1 MQPLSG
7 AQWRYWWLASAAL
20 AVGAAAAQ
28 PVALD
33 AELNPWRGD
42 FDGMLERRVVRV
54 LVPYSRT
61 LFFNDKGA
69 QRGLTADA
77 LKDFEIFLNRKH
89 RLGSRALTVVAIPT
103 TRDRLLSGLLEGRGD
118 IAAANLSITAERGA
132 IVAFSQPV
140 YAGVAE
146 IVVTGPASP
155 RLAGLDDSTLRH

>member
-7 AQWRYWWLASAAL
+7 AQWRYWWLASGAAL

-33 AELNPWRGD
+33 AELNPWHGD

-77 LKDFEIFLNRKH
+77 LRDFEIFLNRKH
-89 RLGSRALTVVAIPT
+89 RLRNRALTVVAIPT
-103 TRDRLLSGLLEGRGD
+103 TRDRL
-118 IAAANLSITAERGA
+118 
-132 IVAFSQPV
+132 
-140 YAGVAE
+140 
-146 IVVTGPASP
+146 
-155 RLAGLDDSTLRH
+155 